1 MLAFIQA
8 RISALTPVGGR
19 TTDAALSPHQGR
31 PMIPVGVGA
40 LLCALA
46 LVAGI
51 AIGAGLVWRM
61 GPVEDDE

>member
-1 MLAFIQA
+1 
-8 RISALTPVGGR
+8 
-19 TTDAALSPHQGR
+19 
-31 PMIPVGVGA
+31 MIPVGVVA